1 MSANFNNRDFHY
13 KLTQMMMEDKKG
25 APPPPMRLKKPRD
38 LIILVFYISIGNIS
52 EMKARDK
59 IREVKAMINES
70 IKGMEKDTNYKVSAL
85 VIPSKGDPR
94 VECIFPK
101 EKDEVISEFLQE
113 MKEQKLLP

>member
-1 MSANFNNRDFHY
+1 MSVNFNNRDFHY
-13 KLTQMMMEDKKG
+13 KLTQMMREDKKG
-25 APPPPMRLKKPRD
+25 GSPPPMRLKKSKD

-52 EMKARDK
+52 EMKARTR
-59 IREVKAMINES
+59 ISEVKEMVNES

-85 VIPSKGDPR
+85 VIPSKGDSR

-101 EKDEVISEFLQE
+101 EKDEVVSEFLQE